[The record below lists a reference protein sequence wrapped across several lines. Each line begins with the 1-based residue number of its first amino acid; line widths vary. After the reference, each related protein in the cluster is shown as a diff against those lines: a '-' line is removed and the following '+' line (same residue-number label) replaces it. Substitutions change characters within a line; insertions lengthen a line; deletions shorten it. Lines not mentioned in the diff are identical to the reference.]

1 MDPEIATM
9 FGLALL
15 SVTLWTFRVS
25 ITTRGLKLASSAM
38 AAVETVVYLL
48 AFSRLVTD
56 LGSPGRVLGYAA
68 GVAVGTAVGLVL
80 DERTARGHT
89 ELHLIALGDRPDL
102 VEQFR
107 ERGWP
112 ATSSTATGPQ
122 GPVTMMWLTVADSSV
137 RQLSEQ
143 VRRSAPDAFWT
154 LRRMRDVTGSVPI
167 TGDSPPADT
176 TACDRRSRLGRV
188 GPIWSALAR
197 RRGRRPESSP
207 APA

>member
-1 MDPEIATM
+1 MHPEIPTM

-15 SVTLWTFRVS
+15 SVSLWTFRVS
-25 ITTRGLKLASSAM
+25 ITARGLKLASALM
-38 AAVETVVYLL
+38 AAVEAVVYLM

-80 DERTARGHT
+80 DDRTARGHT
-89 ELHLIALGDRPDL
+89 ELHLVALGDRTDL
-102 VEQFR
+102 VDQFR
-107 ERGWP
+107 QRGWP
-112 ATSSTATGPQ
+112 ATSSTATGPD

-137 RQLSEQ
+137 RHVSEQ

-154 LRRMRDVTGSVPI
+154 LRRLRDVTGSAPF
-167 TGDSPPADT
+167 TEGSSHADEPM
-176 TACDRRSRLGRV
+176 CDRRSRLDRIR
-188 GPIWSALAR
+188 PTSPARAR
-197 RRGRRPESSP
+197 RRARRPESSP